1 MGRLSH
7 HTIAPAAVLAL
18 PLVLAGCGGGS
29 GEVINKDE
37 LPVACVAKPKPGSCM
52 GAIPKIYYD
61 FRENRCKTF
70 YWSGCGGFV
79 PYQTM
84 ESCVKECE
92 GRD

>member
-1 MGRLSH
+1 MSRLSQRLVL
-7 HTIAPAAVLAL
+7 AAVLAPAL
-18 PLVLAGCGGGS
+18 ILTGCGGGEAIS
-29 GEVINKDE
+29 KDE
-37 LPVACVAKPKPGSCM
+37 LPVACVAKAKPGKCKGS
-52 GAIPKIYYD
+52 IPKVYYD